1 MTHGAHLT
9 TAGATS
15 RQTKASILACVACAP
30 ALAAGTPALAM
41 LLRQRDRM
49 YYISPKMWRIVFFAF
64 ADKVKAL
71 HCDMQG
77 SGGVRTTLLRSA
89 RSMPAGAL

>member
-1 MTHGAHLT
+1 
-9 TAGATS
+9 
-15 RQTKASILACVACAP
+15 
-30 ALAAGTPALAM
+30 M